1 MLGKSEDL
9 VLAMTIS
16 SVSLAM
22 LGGGR
27 GTISF
32 SENSHTIKFQLDST
46 FELCILNHRLHHAY
60 SSLPLVHSVLCTQSI
75 RHMAII
81 RLERNA
87 RPNYRTKIK
96 RNELESRHQMSN
108 RKRAL
113 PWLSIITYISKQE
126 SLLYV

>member
-22 LGGGR
+22 LGG